1 VLVSATK
8 LHPAR
13 PAMASDKGSAEA
25 ADEEPPSVAETIDAI
40 GFGLYQV
47 HVFILCAGAV
57 VAEVAGLQTAAGL
70 SSAILQEHKIKSDL
84 AQEAQM
90 LATYV
95 GFALGTL
102 SSGCC
107 GDVFGRRLP
116 VLLAYSGMLLS
127 ALGLYLATSYGALCF
142 GFGVYGFF
150 SGLGIPAAFI
160 ALAEVC
166 PTRLRGVINAAM
178 AMAFCGGEIFS
189 AVGFRLVLPDLIG
202 KGWKGMLLWIGL
214 PPFVLLCLAFLS
226 PVTRFDTPHFLSA
239 RGRRTELV
247 EAIRLMATM
256 NWAEVPVTN
265 TAEAATPAGE
275 VLGITE
281 ALASLTSRKQSLG
294 VLALSVMFFVKDLA
308 FYGMGNFW
316 PLAWRKTQSLAG
328 ARPATEL
335 LVTASLGVPGVA
347 VAMLL
352 TFALPRRVAFS
363 ASASLCAVGVYAVHG
378 ILDKDLSLGL
388 TGVVFFKLFY
398 PTAQM
403 TTFLLPSEV
412 FTTQIRVWSM
422 SIIAFCGR
430 MAPLAVPML
439 IHSSTRLFL
448 YLTMGLL
455 LLAALLVWS
464 LPETKDQELVDA
476 AETRALAK
484 TGGKEP
490 SASYGSAA
498 PPAIPAVAAA
508 G

>member
-1 VLVSATK
+1 MDSKAASSSGASAPT
-8 LHPAR
+8 
-13 PAMASDKGSAEA
+13 A
-25 ADEEPPSVAETIDAI
+25 ADKINEV

-47 HVFILCAGAV
+47 HVFILCAGAAI
-57 VAEVAGLQTAAGL
+57 AEVNGLQTAAGL
-70 SSAILQEHKIKSDL
+70 TSAVVQEYKLKTDM

-90 LATYV
+90 LSTYV

-102 SSGCC
+102 SSGSA

-116 VLLAYSGMLLS
+116 VLLAYSGMLMS
-127 ALGLYLATSYGALCF
+127 ALGLFLTASYTALCIGFCAF
-142 GFGVYGFF
+142 GFFG
-150 SGLGIPAAFI
+150 GLGIPAAFI

-166 PTRLRGVINAAM
+166 PTRLRGVFNAAM
-178 AMAFCGGEIFS
+178 AVAFCCGEVWS
-189 AVGFRLVLPDLIG
+189 ALGFRLLLPELIG
-202 KGWKGMLLWIGL
+202 PGWKFMLLWIGL
-214 PPFVLLCLAFLS
+214 PPLVLLCLGFLS
-226 PVTRFDTPHFLSA
+226 PVARFDTPHFLSA
-239 RGRRTELV
+239 RGRRQELR
-247 EAIRLMATM
+247 EAMQLMAAM
-256 NWAEVPVTN
+256 NHREVSVSEL
-265 TAEAATPAGE
+265 ASSSEDSE
-275 VLGITE
+275 VLGISE
-281 ALASLTSRKQSLG
+281 ALASLATRKQSWG

-328 ARPATEL
+328 ASPATEL
-335 LVTASLGVPGVA
+335 LATAALGVPGVA

-352 TFALPRRVAFS
+352 IFSLPRRVAF
-363 ASASLCAVGVYAVHG
+363 AAAAVLCSFGVYAVHG
-378 ILDKDLSLGL
+378 ILDKDMSLGL

-430 MAPLAVPML
+430 MAPLAVPLL

-455 LLAALLVWS
+455 LLASVLVWS
-464 LPETKDQELVDA
+464 LPETKDAELI
-476 AETRALAK
+476 ETHGRPLVSK
-484 TGGKEP
+484 DST
-490 SASYGSAA
+490 SYGAA
-498 PPAIPAVAAA
+498 AHCVPAAA